1 MARYRLGDLVYRV
14 KDSVDR
20 LNTEL
25 IYYVGGE
32 HFDSRSLTVNKKGI
46 IQGSTIGPAFNTK
59 FKAGDVLLM
68 SRNPHLRKAGMV
80 NFDGICSDV
89 SYIIRTRDEN
99 ILLQSLIP
107 IIFQS
112 DLFWTFAEKHKKGST
127 NFFLNWSD
135 FENFEFDLPSLDE
148 QRQLS
153 NVVWS
158 MKETED
164 SYLNLIEKTD
174 ELVKSQFIEMFGDP
188 IINSRNWLYKKLP
201 EVTDIVLGT
210 TPKANVDEYW
220 GGDIKWVTP
229 AELTDESLYI
239 SDTERHITEIGMRSA
254 GLKIFPANTVIFSTR
269 APIGKTAIASCE
281 MCCNQGFKNFIC
293 TAELNPIYLYSLLK
307 FYKDY
312 FINLGTGTTFKE
324 LPKSRLENVSISIPI
339 IELQN
344 KYETL
349 FKQIDKSKFEIKQ
362 ALENLLQARR
372 KLINDA
378 LNF

>member
-1 MARYRLGDLVYRV
+1 MARCRLGDLVYRV

-174 ELVKSQFIEMFGDP
+174 ELVKSQFIEMFGNPQNNPKSVPFEFAFTIRDDLRKPLNDTVRSDMKDGLLYPYYGANGEVDRINDYLMDCDAICLAEDCGSYGPGENSSYIVTGKCWVNNHAHVLIPKDVCNIEYANVFFRVLDMRGFVSGTTRLKLTQAKMKEIP
-188 IINSRNWLYKKLP
+188 IVLP
-201 EVTDIVLGT
+201 E
-210 TPKANVDEYW
+210 
-220 GGDIKWVTP
+220 IKNQIMF
-229 AELTDESLYI
+229 ASLI
-239 SDTERHITEIGMRSA
+239 R
-254 GLKIFPANTVIFSTR
+254 
-269 APIGKTAIASCE
+269 
-281 MCCNQGFKNFIC
+281 
-293 TAELNPIYLYSLLK
+293 
-307 FYKDY
+307 
-312 FINLGTGTTFKE
+312 
-324 LPKSRLENVSISIPI
+324 
-339 IELQN
+339 
-344 KYETL
+344 
-349 FKQIDKSKFEIKQ
+349 QIDKSKF
-362 ALENLLQARR
+362 LEKRYKIYNEGG
-372 KLINDA
+372 NSYV
-378 LNF
+378 NF